1 MARRLLPTGLR
12 GRLVAAIVVV
22 TAIVLAGSFFALH
35 RTTGADLNR
44 QIDDQLQGDASEF
57 AASPAVD
64 AKTEG
69 QLRRRARAFLAGQ
82 GYHADSRVFAIQVG
96 SSPRDVVTNQ
106 REAVVPEDEEGDE
119 SETVDGEDAAG
130 GLLSTRPGLSTTD
143 APDGGRLRVL
153 TEPIGPP
160 AAPIGTFRVAQSL
173 EPIGDSQSSLRSS
186 LLIVGIVALAVLIAA
201 ALWIATVVARP
212 LTRIAA
218 FAAEIDTADLDRRL
232 SEDDGPIE
240 VRSLAHSFN
249 RMLDRLQ
256 SAFDRE
262 REFVADA
269 SHELRTPVTIAQGEL
284 DLLRRGA
291 EAEGERLEVVRREL
305 KRMERLVAEMLT
317 LASPGRR
324 GRLRHERVDLSD
336 LLSDLRRDL
345 PLMGSRRYV
354 VDDLGGTVEADPDR
368 LAQVFRNLLSNAVAH
383 TDDGGEITVRATP
396 VGDHVRFEV
405 TDDGPGFGPDEAERL
420 FDRFYRSTPAERAT
434 ARKRPRPDHRP
445 LHRRGP
451 RGPDLGGSVTRAGAR
466 LVIELPGYRPANGTQ
481 DPGEA

>member
-106 REAVVPEDEEGDE
+106 PEAVVPEDEEGDE

-284 DLLRRGA
+284 DLLRRSA
-291 EAEGERLEVVRREL
+291 TEAEGERLEVVRREL

-317 LASPGRR
+317 LASQDAEAS
-324 GRLRHERVDLSD
+324 LRHERVDLSD

-345 PLMGSRRYV
+345 PLMGSRHYV

-420 FDRFYRSTPAERAT
+420 FDRFYRSGTGRA
-434 ARKRPRPDHRP
+434 RD
-445 LHRRGP
+445 G
-451 RGPDLGGSVTRAGAR
+451 GGSGLGLTIARSIVEAHGGSIRVVPSDGASGGR
-466 LVIELPGYRPANGTQ
+466 IVFELPRYRA
-481 DPGEA
+481 

>member
-106 REAVVPEDEEGDE
+106 PEAVVPEDEEGDE

-153 TEPIGPP
+153 TERIGPP

-218 FAAEIDTADLDRRL
+218 FAADIDTADLDRRL

-284 DLLRRGA
+284 DLLRRSGT

-317 LASPGRR
+317 LASQDTEAS
-324 GRLRHERVDLSD
+324 LRHERVDLSD

-383 TDDGGEITVRATP
+383 TDEGGEITVRATP

-420 FDRFYRSTPAERAT
+420 FDRFYRSGTGRA
-434 ARKRPRPDHRP
+434 RD
-445 LHRRGP
+445 G
-451 RGPDLGGSVTRAGAR
+451 GGSGLGLTIARSIVEAHGGSIRVVPADRASGGR
-466 LVIELPGYRPANGTQ
+466 IVFELPRYRA
-481 DPGEA
+481 

>member
-106 REAVVPEDEEGDE
+106 PEAVVPEDEEGDE
-119 SETVDGEDAAG
+119 SEAVDGEDAAG

-173 EPIGDSQSSLRSS
+173 EPIGDVTEQPALTS
-186 LLIVGIVALAVLIAA
+186 LLIVGIVALVVLIAA

-232 SEDDGPIE
+232 SEDDGPVE

-284 DLLRRGA
+284 DLLAAKRHRGRRRAPRGRAPRAQANGA
-291 EAEGERLEVVRREL
+291 PGRRDADP
-305 KRMERLVAEMLT
+305 RF
-317 LASPGRR
+317 PGRR
-324 GRLRHERVDLSD
+324 GR
-336 LLSDLRRDL
+336 
-345 PLMGSRRYV
+345 PQ
-354 VDDLGGTVEADPDR
+354 A
-368 LAQVFRNLLSNAVAH
+368 
-383 TDDGGEITVRATP
+383 
-396 VGDHVRFEV
+396 
-405 TDDGPGFGPDEAERL
+405 
-420 FDRFYRSTPAERAT
+420 
-434 ARKRPRPDHRP
+434 
-445 LHRRGP
+445 
-451 RGPDLGGSVTRAGAR
+451 
-466 LVIELPGYRPANGTQ
+466 
-481 DPGEA
+481 